1 MAEMDSA
8 QEQALGMAGPWR
20 TDSELLRA
28 AIRHLSLDQRTVL
41 ALHHFDGRPVMEV
54 AEILGIPAGTA
65 KSRLFK
71 ARAELEK
78 ALREEERR

>member
-1 MAEMDSA
+1 MAELDSA
-8 QEQALGMAGPWR
+8 QERALGVAAPGR
-20 TDSELLRA
+20 ADAELLRA
-28 AIRHLSLDQRTVL
+28 AIRHLSLDQRAIL
-41 ALHHFDGRPVMEV
+41 ALHHLDGRPVAEV
-54 AEILGIPAGTA
+54 ADILGIPIGTA